1 MNLISNDAST
11 VGSIDLGI
19 YNNKNNENEV
29 LKNLQNNSY
38 EVVYLLGA
46 DNLNF
51 NKKNEFIIYQ
61 GSHGDKGAEL
71 ADIILPSAAFTEQDG
86 FYTNLEGVM
95 QKAYKA
101 SYPPGEAK
109 EDWQVINELSKYIS
123 SKNLYDSKESLE
135 KNMTNYL
142 NLHNSKNN
150 NSTKFENNFTK
161 EKIFIKD
168 IDYYYSNAIARA
180 SKTMSVCRNEKIN
193 LKSTGTEG

>member
-135 KNMTNYL
+135 KNMTNY
-142 NLHNSKNN
+142 
-150 NSTKFENNFTK
+150 
-161 EKIFIKD
+161 
-168 IDYYYSNAIARA
+168 
-180 SKTMSVCRNEKIN
+180 
-193 LKSTGTEG
+193 